1 MAVSP
6 PSRLVES
13 PFARVLVAFAAV
25 RVAIPLVALA
35 ASGEDLPLFPP
46 YTYRPL
52 NGDSFGFYA
61 AARELIAAA
70 GRVHPAVALLV
81 AIAVAAALIAA
92 TKRWRRGGAGRWQ
105 ALLAVGAA
113 LSLAAT
119 VIILEM
125 AESGSAVIGWSLVW
139 AVPLFP
145 FRAVGL
151 GPGPDLAFAVGLTLS
166 LACNAV
172 TTVATGLLALRV
184 TGSRRVAMGAAGIW
198 AVWPLLAGPLAG
210 RSAWENGQWN
220 VDVGLHLYT
229 EPLST
234 MLVTCALV
242 LVLDRTPGRLAV
254 TGAGL
259 LFGLATA
266 VKLTNGL
273 LGLIVVAVLLLSQP
287 VGAAL
292 VALGGLV
299 SVPIV
304 AAYWPKGYVGMFGG
318 QIAAT
323 DDPFAFR
330 YATRAWSDSLLF
342 TPRLL
347 AILVPLLLLG
357 MVAVGGRSRAVL
369 GLGIAVTVLFY
380 SFYEP
385 TYVHPRFLYAVL
397 PAAFVLVAAGIAWLG
412 KEIVWKS
419 VSGPAD
425 R

>member
-1 MAVSP
+1 VTRL
-6 PSRLVES
+6 SRLFEE
-13 PFARVLVAFAAV
+13 PLARALVLLAAV

-35 ASGEDLPLFPP
+35 GSGHDLPLLPA

-61 AARELIAAA
+61 AARELISAA
-70 GRVHPAVALLV
+70 GRVHPVVALLV
-81 AIAVAAALIAA
+81 VIAFGLAVVAA
-92 TKRWRRGGAGRWQ
+92 TKLWRRGADGRWQ

-119 VIILEM
+119 VVILEM

-139 AVPLFP
+139 AVPMFP
-145 FRAVGL
+145 LRVAGL
-151 GPGPDLAFAVGLTLS
+151 GPGPDLAFAVALTLS
-166 LACNAV
+166 LACNAA

-198 AVWPLLAGPLAG
+198 AVWPLLAAPLAG

-234 MLVTCALV
+234 MLVTSALV
-242 LVLDRTPGRLAV
+242 LVLGRRPGRLAL

-273 LGLIVVAVLLLSQP
+273 LGLLVVAVLVLSQP

-292 VALGGLV
+292 VALGGIV
-299 SVPIV
+299 SVPVI

-318 QIAAT
+318 QIAAS
-323 DDPFAFR
+323 DDPFALSYF
-330 YATRAWSDSLLF
+330 TRAWTDSLLF
-342 TPRLL
+342 TTRLL

-357 MVAVGGRSRAVL
+357 LVAVRGRARLVL
-369 GLGIAVTVLFY
+369 GLGIAVTALFY

-385 TYVHPRFLYAVL
+385 TYVHPRFLYVVL
-397 PAAFVLVAAGIAWLG
+397 PAAFVLVAAGLALLG

-419 VSGPAD
+419 VSGLGD